1 MRPRKEAPRPGDR
14 GAAEKEGSGE
24 LQSSSLP
31 PSLLTREAAKLALH
45 RVVTAATS
53 PDVPPELRA
62 ELGLA
67 ARWLQALLS
76 SDRLPSAGG
85 GV

>member
-1 MRPRKEAPRPGDR
+1 MTRQEKGRRGGRPEPAS
-14 GAAEKEGSGE
+14 EKTYT
-24 LQSSSLP
+24 QPDSSTLP
-31 PSLLTREAAKLALH
+31 ATLLTREAAKLALA

-62 ELGLA
+62 ELGLV

-76 SDRLPSAGG
+76 SDRLPSAGRAG
-85 GV
+85 

>member
-1 MRPRKEAPRPGDR
+1 MSPRKEN
-14 GAAEKEGSGE
+14 AALGSRVAAYRKTI
-24 LQSSSLP
+24 SNTHPTTLP
-31 PSLLTREAAKLALH
+31 ASLLTREACKVALG
-45 RVVTAATS
+45 RVVTASTS

-62 ELGLA
+62 ELGLV

-85 GV
+85 GS